1 MVVNHWRGEDRNIA
15 DLEADVEAAR
25 LRAVEHPLYRSMTSV
40 DRVRSFMTIHVF
52 AVWDFM
58 SLLKTLQRQLT
69 CVDIPWRPVG
79 DPHVRRLINEIVLGE
94 ECDEVDG
101 QVFSHFEMYLA
112 AMDEAGA
119 DKGPVLRFLEAIDST
134 GDVPMALDLADVPE
148 PAAQFVRS
156 TWEVVDRAE
165 PFEVAAVFAFG
176 RENLIPAMF
185 AHVLEGEH
193 CVALL
198 RDYLVRH
205 IEVDEGVHTPLAM
218 RMVSL
223 LCGDDGDRWATA
235 RRSVLAAIGAR
246 SRMWDGIL
254 ARLPHDPVMA

>member
-15 DLEADVEAAR
+15 TLEADVEAAR

-40 DRVRSFMTIHVF
+40 HRVRAFMSIHVF

-69 CVDIPWRPVG
+69 CVDVPWRPIG
-79 DPHVRRLINEIVLGE
+79 DAHVRRLINEIVLGE
-94 ECDEVDG
+94 ECDEIDG

-112 AMDEAGA
+112 AMDDAGA
-119 DKGPVLRFLEAIDST
+119 DKAPVQRFLSALDST
-134 GDVPMALDLADVPE
+134 GDVPMSLALADVPE

-156 TWEVVDRAE
+156 TWEIVDRAE

-193 CVALL
+193 CVPLL

-223 LCGDDGDRWATA
+223 LCGDDRDRWSKA
-235 RRSVLAAIGAR
+235 RRSVLEAIRAR
-246 SRMWDGIL
+246 SRMWDGIM
-254 ARLPHDPVMA
+254 ARLPHDAVPA

>member
-1 MVVNHWRGEDRNIA
+1 MVVSQVQGEDRNIA
-15 DLEADVEAAR
+15 NLEADVEAAR

-40 DRVRSFMTIHVF
+40 DRVR
-52 AVWDFM
+52 DFM

-69 CVDIPWRPVG
+69 CVDVPWRPIG
-79 DPHVRRLINEIVLGE
+79 DAQVRRLINEIVLGE
-94 ECDEVDG
+94 ECDEVG
-101 QVFSHFEMYLA
+101 GHVFSHFEMYLA
-112 AMDEAGA
+112 AMDDAGA
-119 DKGPVLRFLEAIDST
+119 DKAPVLRFLEALDST
-134 GDVPMALDLADVPE
+134 GDVPVSLALADVPE

-156 TWEVVDRAE
+156 TWEIVDRAE

-185 AHVLEGEH
+185 AHVLEGKH
-193 CVALL
+193 CVPLL

-235 RRSVLAAIGAR
+235 RQSVLEAMRAR

-254 ARLPHDPVMA
+254 ARLPHDPLPA